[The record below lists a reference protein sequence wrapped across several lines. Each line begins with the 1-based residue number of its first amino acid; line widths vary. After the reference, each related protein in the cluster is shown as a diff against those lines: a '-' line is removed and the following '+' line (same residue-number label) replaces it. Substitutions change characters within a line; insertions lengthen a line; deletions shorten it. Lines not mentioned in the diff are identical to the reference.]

1 MTKIKICGIRDIET
15 AKFTENL
22 GIDALGF
29 ILCPSKRRIQV
40 NELKEI
46 TRSLKSDVDKVGV
59 FVNQS
64 EDYIK
69 EAYYEG
75 NLTMVQLH
83 GEEDED
89 FIKRLPFTV
98 IKAFNVDSFEEI
110 KRALIFDVPYILLE
124 GKGNERGG
132 NGNSFPW
139 ELLGTLSKEER
150 SRIIL
155 AGGLNAENVREAI
168 SLANPYMVD
177 ASSSLEVDG
186 VKNKD
191 KIEGFINKIRG
202 LKYEI

>member
-1 MTKIKICGIRDIET
+1 MTKIKICGIRDVET

-22 GIDALGF
+22 GADALGF
-29 ILCPSKRRIQV
+29 ILCPSKRRIQIS
-40 NELKEI
+40 ELKDI
-46 TRSLKSDVDKVGV
+46 TRNLKSDIDKVGV

-69 EAYYEG
+69 VAFYEG
-75 NLTMVQLH
+75 NLTIVQLH
-83 GEEDED
+83 GEEDEG
-89 FIKRLPFTV
+89 FIKRLPFPV
-98 IKAFNVDSFEEI
+98 IKAFNVENLEEI
-110 KRALIFDVPYILLE
+110 KRALTFDVQYILLE

-132 NGNSFPW
+132 NGNSFSW
-139 ELLGTLSKEER
+139 ELLGTLSKVER

-155 AGGLNAENVREAI
+155 AGGLNAENVQESI
-168 SLANPYMVD
+168 SLANPYILD

-191 KIEGFINKIRG
+191 KIEEFINKIRG

>member
-1 MTKIKICGIRDIET
+1 MTKIKICGIRDIEI

-29 ILCPSKRRIQV
+29 ILCPSKRRIQI
-40 NELKEI
+40 NELKGI

-75 NLTMVQLH
+75 DLTMVQLH
-83 GEEDED
+83 GEENED

-155 AGGLNAENVREAI
+155 AGGLNAENVQEAI

-177 ASSSLEVDG
+177 ASSSLEIGG